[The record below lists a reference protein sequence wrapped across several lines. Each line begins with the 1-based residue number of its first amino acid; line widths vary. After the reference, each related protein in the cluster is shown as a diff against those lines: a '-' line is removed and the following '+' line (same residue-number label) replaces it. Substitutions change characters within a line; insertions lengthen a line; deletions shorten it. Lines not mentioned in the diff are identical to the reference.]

1 MLVPAGPCRCCCFL
15 VPLKWS
21 ASIRT
26 IIGNAG
32 TTFSL
37 HSARS
42 LYVVEWNGGNFVMM
56 SNKLLEKSWYRRLF
70 FSVIVFAHW
79 FPDIYSIFSV
89 KCNKIKIV
97 NRKKHPFFVSP
108 SKFTNTHIFLTV
120 CQLSSNYKAKSETSL
135 KGLWIGSVS
144 VSPIASCSVMSP
156 ENALKREN
164 VSSPHVC
171 PWAKR
176 IATCFRDTPVYP
188 QLEVS
193 KRLEVKNMSPG
204 INTGIFIRSQHE
216 K

>member
-1 MLVPAGPCRCCCFL
+1 MLAWP
-15 VPLKWS
+15 S
-21 ASIRT
+21 AST
-26 IIGNAG
+26 V
-32 TTFSL
+32 
-37 HSARS
+37 HDH
-42 LYVVEWNGGNFVMM
+42 YVVQWNGGNIVMM
-56 SNKLLEKSWYRRLF
+56 SNKLWIQKSCYRRLF
-70 FSVIVFAHW
+70 FSVIVFTHW

-89 KCNKIKIV
+89 KYNKIKIEIEK
-97 NRKKHPFFVSP
+97 NSLFFVSP

-120 CQLSSNYKAKSETSL
+120 CQLSSNYKAKSETSF

-156 ENALKREN
+156 ENTLKREN

-193 KRLEVKNMSPG
+193 ERLEVKNMSPG
-204 INTGIFIRSQHE
+204 INTGIFVRSQHE